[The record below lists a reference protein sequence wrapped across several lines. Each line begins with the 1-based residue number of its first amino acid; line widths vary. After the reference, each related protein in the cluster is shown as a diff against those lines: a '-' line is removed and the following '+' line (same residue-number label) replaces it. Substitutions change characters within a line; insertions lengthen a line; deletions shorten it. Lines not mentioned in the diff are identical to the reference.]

1 MRSALSLAPFRRL
14 AIAYTLNEVADWF
27 ATIALTVL
35 VFDRTG
41 EAWAT
46 AALFLSTRFL
56 PSLAVPAI
64 ASYAERRPVRR
75 VLTVAYIAE
84 AAVFVLLAV
93 VAADLALVALC
104 LIAMLDGTLA
114 AAARAITRG
123 ATVVILEPAG
133 RLREGNSVLNIGFSV
148 MNIAAP
154 AVAGLAVARFDATGV
169 LWAVA
174 GLFLVLALTMATA
187 HGTPD
192 GITQSAPWY
201 TRLREGFRYVRHH
214 RLVRG
219 LLALQALLLV
229 LFNIAVPIEVV
240 YAKDVLD
247 AGDAGFGAL
256 LASWGGGMVAG
267 SLLFARLA
275 RRSLAMLVVASTVGV
290 CVGYLGM
297 AVAPTLIAACIAAAV
312 GGLGNGI
319 QWIAV
324 VTAIQEAIDE
334 DMQARAAGMLEAVI
348 TAAPGLGFVAGGVLA
363 TVWDARTAFA
373 VAGFGGLLVI
383 GSAWVAWRTSGEAAR
398 RRMAVDTGPAD

>member
-14 AIAYTLNEVADWF
+14 AFAYTLNEVADWF
-27 ATIALTVL
+27 ATVALTIL
-35 VFDRTG
+35 VFDRMG

-46 AALFLSTRFL
+46 AALFLATRFL
-56 PSLAVPAI
+56 PSLAVPVI
-64 ASYAERRPVRR
+64 ASYAERRPVRL
-75 VLTVAYIAE
+75 VLAVAYVAE
-84 AAVFVLLAV
+84 AALFVLLAV
-93 VAADLALVALC
+93 VASELALLALC
-104 LIAMLDGTLA
+104 VIAMLDGTLA
-114 AAARAITRG
+114 AAARAVTRG
-123 ATVVILEPAG
+123 ATVAILEPAG

-148 MNIAAP
+148 MNVAAP
-154 AVAGLAVARFDATGV
+154 ATAGLAVAQFGATGV

-174 GLFLVLALTMATA
+174 ATFLVLAVTMATA

-201 TRLREGFRYVRHH
+201 TRLREGFTYVRNH

-219 LLALQALLLV
+219 LLSLQTVLLV
-229 LFNIAVPIEVV
+229 LFNIAVPIEVI
-240 YAKDVLD
+240 YAKEVLG

-297 AVAPTLIAACIAAAV
+297 AVAPTLIAACAAAV
-312 GGLGNGI
+312 IGGLGNGI

-334 DMQARAAGMLEAVI
+334 DMQARAAGMLEAII

-373 VAGFGGLLVI
+373 VAGFGGLI
-383 GSAWVAWRTSGEAAR
+383 TIISAWIVWRTSGEATR
-398 RRMAVDTGPAD
+398 RRVTLDAGAAE

>member
-27 ATIALTVL
+27 ATIALTIL

-64 ASYAERRPVRR
+64 ASYAERRPVRL
-75 VLTVAYIAE
+75 VLTVGYVAE
-84 AAVFVLLAV
+84 AALFVLLAV
-93 VAADLALVALC
+93 TAADLALLALC
-104 LIAMLDGTLA
+104 VIAMLDGTLA
-114 AAARAITRG
+114 AAARAVTRG

-148 MNIAAP
+148 MNVAAP
-154 AVAGLAVARFDATGV
+154 ATAGLAVAQFGATGV

-174 GLFLVLALTMATA
+174 ATFLLLSVTMATA

-192 GITQSAPWY
+192 GITQSTPWY
-201 TRLREGFRYVRHH
+201 TRLREGFAYIRGH
-214 RLVRG
+214 RFARG
-219 LLALQALLLV
+219 LLSLQTVLLV

-240 YAKDVLD
+240 YAKEVLD

-256 LASWGGGMVAG
+256 LAAWGGGMVAG
-267 SLLFARLA
+267 SLLFARVA
-275 RRSLAMLVVASTVGV
+275 RRSLAVLVIASTVGV

-297 AVAPTLIAACIAAAV
+297 AVAPTLAVACVAAAV

-319 QWIAV
+319 QWVAV

-334 DMQARAAGMLEAVI
+334 DMQARTAGMLEAVI
-348 TAAPGLGFVAGGVLA
+348 TAAPGLGFIAGGVLA

-373 VAGFGGLLVI
+373 VAGLGGLLVI
-383 GSAWVAWRTSGEAAR
+383 TSAWVVWQTSGEAAR
-398 RRMAVDTGPAD
+398 RRVAIDGSAAE

>member
-41 EAWAT
+41 EALAT

-64 ASYAERRPVRR
+64 ASYAERRPVRL
-75 VLTVAYIAE
+75 VLTTAYIVE
-84 AAVFVLLAV
+84 AALFVLLAV
-93 VAADLALVALC
+93 TAADLALLALC
-104 LIAMLDGTLA
+104 LIAMIDGTLA
-114 AAARAITRG
+114 AAARAVTRG
-123 ATVVILEPAG
+123 ATVAILEPAG
-133 RLREGNSVLNIGFSV
+133 KLRQGNSVLNIGFSV
-148 MNIAAP
+148 MNVAAP
-154 AVAGLAVARFDATGV
+154 AAAGLAVAQYGATGV

-174 GLFLVLALTMATA
+174 AMFLLLVIAMATA
-187 HGTPD
+187 RGTPT
-192 GITQSAPWY
+192 GITQSTPWY
-201 TRLREGFRYVRHH
+201 TRLHEGFAYVRNH

-219 LLALQALLLV
+219 LLTLEAVLLV
-229 LFNIAVPIEVV
+229 LFSVAVPIEVI
-240 YAKDVLD
+240 YAKEVLD
-247 AGDAGFGAL
+247 AGDAGFGLL

-275 RRSLAMLVVASTVGV
+275 NRSLAMLVLASTVGV

-297 AVAPTLIAACIAAAV
+297 AVAPTLVAACVAAAI

-324 VTAIQEAIDE
+324 VTAIQEAIAE
-334 DMQARAAGMLEAVI
+334 DMQARAAGMLEAVV
-348 TAAPGLGFVAGGVLA
+348 TAAPGLGFIAGGVLA

-383 GSAWVAWRTSGEAAR
+383 TSAWVAWHASGEAAR
-398 RRMAVDTGPAD
+398 QRVAVDAGAAE